1 MTTSALWGLLIATF
15 IAAVVECVETLTVV
29 LAVGLTR
36 GWRSTLTGVA
46 VGVATIAAFTA
57 VLGYAL
63 ESWLSPTVLQLVVGP
78 LLLVLGFQW
87 LRKAVLRRAG
97 LKALHDE
104 DATFVVQT
112 KAARQAS
119 EQRRFGLDWYGFVVS
134 FKIVVLEGLEV
145 AAIIITFG
153 LSAKNV
159 PAAAAAAL
167 AAGLIMTA
175 LGAVVSRPLS
185 RVPENTLKYAVGL
198 LLCTYGTFWS
208 VEGLGLLRNG
218 ESLEWSGGFLAV
230 LVLFACWFVISRIM
244 VALLPR
250 VAPQPSMSRQIAS
263 GEEI

>member
-1 MTTSALWGLLIATF
+1 MVGGALWSLLIATF
-15 IAAVVECVETLTVV
+15 IAAVVECVETLSVV

-36 GWRSTLTGVA
+36 GWRSALTGVA
-46 VGVATIAAFTA
+46 AGVATIAAFTA
-57 VLGYAL
+57 ILGYTL
-63 ESWLSPTVLQLVVGP
+63 ESYLSPTVLQLVVGP

-104 DATFVVQT
+104 DARFAAQT
-112 KAARQAS
+112 EAALQAG

-167 AAGLIMTA
+167 AAG
-175 LGAVVSRPLS
+175 VVMAFVGTLLSKPLS
-185 RVPENTLKYAVGL
+185 RVPENTLKYGVGL

-208 VEGLGLLRNG
+208 VEGLGLLRDG
-218 ESLEWSGGFLAV
+218 ESLEWTGGFLAV
-230 LVLFACWFVISRIM
+230 LVLFASWFVLSRIM

-250 VAPQPSMSRQIAS
+250 FAPHHPMPRPVSS
-263 GEEI
+263 GKEI